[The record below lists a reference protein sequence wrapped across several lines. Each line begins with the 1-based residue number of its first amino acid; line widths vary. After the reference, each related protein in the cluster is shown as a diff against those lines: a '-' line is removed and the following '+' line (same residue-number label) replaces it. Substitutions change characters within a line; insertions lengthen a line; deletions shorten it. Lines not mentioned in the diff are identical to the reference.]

1 MLSKN
6 NTQHHTTRQCFSVL
20 SLEITFKKQA
30 WAQESVKT
38 SKHVKTVSMNICA
51 STQLFLFRG
60 DQCQNVQQTAYSGP
74 FWLPDRD
81 LVSKVFMRG
90 CFTATTPSNPH
101 EDNVI
106 QMEFNRTFL
115 SWSIDCGVEQHPANC
130 MLFKFKL
137 SALFANCKMIWN
149 LSQLSR
155 TCPSASLVA
164 SGGDFLDVPD
174 PAPFQ
179 GQGKFSRSASN

>member
-101 EDNVI
+101 EGNVI
-106 QMEFNRTFL
+106 QMEFNRTFCHEALTVVL
-115 SWSIDCGVEQHPANC
+115 SNTQPIACYSNSNCLRFLLTVKWSEICHSCLERVLLH
-130 MLFKFKL
+130 L
-137 SALFANCKMIWN
+137 
-149 LSQLSR
+149 
-155 TCPSASLVA
+155 
-164 SGGDFLDVPD
+164 
-174 PAPFQ
+174 
-179 GQGKFSRSASN
+179 